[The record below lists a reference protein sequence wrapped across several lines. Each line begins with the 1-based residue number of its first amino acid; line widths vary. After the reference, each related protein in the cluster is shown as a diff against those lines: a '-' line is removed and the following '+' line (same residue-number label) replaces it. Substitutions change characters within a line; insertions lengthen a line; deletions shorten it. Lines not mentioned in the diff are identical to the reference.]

1 MERRQETAEIRRPPS
16 RPTWSIAL
24 TGGLLALIS
33 LSVAATEGYLA
44 LVVVASVTTLVA
56 VFRWPLRSSRA
67 FCLALANLAGVYAC
81 VFLFFAESN
90 FPQASVA
97 ALSVGYIA
105 PLSAFAAGSLR
116 HRHTI
121 GSVISSGRLP
131 YQGHLGRIVSWL
143 VPVFG
148 IGALTFLMPPRNAPP
163 GAQDLAL
170 LLGMGAIS
178 MIVVFVSRDIAM
190 FLLETGLLFEEFF
203 ERAAG
208 LVVPAFAF
216 LTFYSLLV
224 ILFASFYSIIDHASG
239 GAHFRIEGVVRTI
252 SFPESLY
259 FSVTTLSTVGYGDIV
274 PASNL
279 ARVLTAVEMVCGILL
294 LLFGF
299 NEIFSFARRRDRD
312 GP

>member
-1 MERRQETAEIRRPPS
+1 MERRQEIAGDRGPHHPA
-16 RPTWSIAL
+16 WSIVL
-24 TGGLLALIS
+24 TAGLLALIS
-33 LSVAATEGYLA
+33 LSVAAAEGYLA
-44 LVVVASVTTLVA
+44 PVVVASVAALVG
-56 VFRWPLRSSRA
+56 VFRWHFRSSRA

-97 ALSVGYIA
+97 ALSVGFIA

-121 GSVISSGRLP
+121 ESVIRSGRLP
-131 YQGHLGRIVSWL
+131 YQGHLGRILSWL
-143 VPVFG
+143 APVFG
-148 IGALTFLMPPRNAPP
+148 IGALTFLLPQQSTPASV
-163 GAQDLAL
+163 QDLAL
-170 LLGMGAIS
+170 LGAMAAIS
-178 MIVVFVSRDIAM
+178 MIVLFVSRDVAI
-190 FLLETGLLFEEFF
+190 FLLDTGLLFEEFF

-208 LVVPAFAF
+208 LVMPAFAF

-224 ILFASFYSIIDHASG
+224 ILFASLYSIVDHASG
-239 GAHFRIEGVVRTI
+239 GVHFRVEGVRKMI

-259 FSVTTLSTVGYGDIV
+259 FSVMTLSTVGYGDIV

-279 ARVLTAVEMVCGILL
+279 ARVLTALEIVCGILL

-299 NEIFSFARRRDRD
+299 NEIFSFARRRDRT